1 VLNTIAHQK
10 TALTQQAMYSLRLP
24 MRQDRSAYSDDYKMA
39 YIYYLAMWF
48 AYRILDKDTF

>member
-1 VLNTIAHQK
+1 
-10 TALTQQAMYSLRLP
+10 MYSLRLP
-24 MRQDRSAYSDDYKMA
+24 MRQDRSVYSDDYKMA